1 MKIIIMILNRIK
13 INIYFFIEKFF
24 ISLIYIFINI
34 DLQKNIKLYFN
45 NKYELNENN
54 YLMGDRKSTRLNS
67 SHSV

>member
-54 YLMGDRKSTRLNS
+54 YLILKILL
-67 SHSV
+67 

>member
-54 YLMGDRKSTRLNS
+54 YLGIGD
-67 SHSV
+67 HY